1 MNQRL
6 LISFSLC
13 LFLSSCTPSKKVFE
27 ESDLDKNQLI
37 KSSRYAVQQSK
48 NQCNDMQNSKVNSQ
62 EKSHSFLDD
71 DIIKARLS
79 DVPTLFDAKPVC
91 SYKENNVYYIE
102 YKTVLS
108 HQEVSDFYKNEME
121 ICGWTKQV
129 CYQKNEC
136 FLLFKKAARSCF
148 INVRP
153 VKKNWQRSKEI
164 RIILVI
170 SH

>member
-1 MNQRL
+1 MNKRL

-13 LFLSSCTPSKKVFE
+13 LFLSSCTPSKKIFE
-27 ESDLDKNQLI
+27 ESDLDKNQLV
-37 KSSRYAVQQSK
+37 KSSRYAVQQCK
-48 NQCNDMQNSKVNSQ
+48 IQCNDTQNYKVNSQ
-62 EKSHSFLDD
+62 KKSHNFLEE

-91 SYKENNVYYIE
+91 SYKENNVYYLE

-121 ICGWTKQV
+121 ICGWTKQIEY
-129 CYQKNEC
+129 CANEC
-136 FLLFKKAARSCF
+136 LFLFKKAACSCVV
-148 INVRP
+148 NLRP
-153 VKKNWQRSKEI
+153 IKKNWQRSKEI
-164 RIILVI
+164 RIILVV

>member
-13 LFLSSCTPSKKVFE
+13 LFLYACTPSKKVFE
-27 ESDLDKNQLI
+27 ESDLDKSKLI
-37 KSSRYAVQQSK
+37 KSSRYAVQQSTIQGNVK
-48 NQCNDMQNSKVNSQ
+48 ENSKVNFQ
-62 EKSHSFLDD
+62 EKPYSFLDE

-91 SYKENNVYYIE
+91 SYKEDAVYYLE

-121 ICGWTKQV
+121 ICGWTKQIEY
-129 CYQKNEC
+129 CADEC
-136 FLLFKKAARSCF
+136 FLLFKKAARSCL
-148 INVRP
+148 IHLRP

-164 RIILVI
+164 RIVLVV